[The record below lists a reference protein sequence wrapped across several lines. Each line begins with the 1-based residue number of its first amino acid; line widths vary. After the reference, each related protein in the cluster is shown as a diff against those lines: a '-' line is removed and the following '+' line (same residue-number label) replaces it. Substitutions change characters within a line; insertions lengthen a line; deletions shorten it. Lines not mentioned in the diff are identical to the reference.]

1 MRNSKKGGYI
11 VEAAIVLPI
20 FIVAVIL
27 LISIVPRAARCERL
41 VYAICDE
48 MTQENIQAH
57 FFKSYMR
64 CRSNLT
70 DGALR
75 ALKSDDSFSVDR
87 LGYCHTDRVR
97 SGRTSM
103 VIDDVIT
110 ADFTAVITYMDPLSM
125 GSDMEFSG
133 KIKCRPYTGTERR
146 EEAMS
151 REDMERDENSDPVYV
166 FPNSG
171 ERYHRKDCSV
181 LNPACEAAVLS
192 QDIKRRYGSCS
203 LCNSGEKSV
212 GSTVFLF
219 RQAGEAYHTGQCSTV
234 DKYYIEMDRSEA
246 GEKGDT
252 ACHICG
258 G

>member
-87 LGYCHTDRVR
+87 LGYCRTDRVR

-166 FPNSG
+166 FPNSRATSPTG
-171 ERYHRKDCSV
+171 RK
-181 LNPACEAAVLS
+181 
-192 QDIKRRYGSCS
+192 
-203 LCNSGEKSV
+203 
-212 GSTVFLF
+212 
-219 RQAGEAYHTGQCSTV
+219 
-234 DKYYIEMDRSEA
+234 
-246 GEKGDT
+246 
-252 ACHICG
+252 
-258 G
+258 

>member
-64 CRSNLT
+64 CKSNLT

-110 ADFTAVITYMDPLSM
+110 ADFTAFITYLDPLSM

-166 FPNSG
+166 FPKSG

-181 LNPACEAAVLS
+181 LNPACEAAVFS
-192 QDIKRRYGSCS
+192 QDIRKRYGS
-203 LCNSGEKSV
+203 
-212 GSTVFLF
+212 
-219 RQAGEAYHTGQCSTV
+219 
-234 DKYYIEMDRSEA
+234 
-246 GEKGDT
+246 
-252 ACHICG
+252 
-258 G
+258 